1 MKSVGEWIVLENILL
16 DEVNTAYSPSSG
28 VRGSKSLDVSLSP
41 GGMVRRGILGRGLT
55 GHGCCE
61 RGNGK
66 NSRDVLPGNKE
77 GKRNQ
82 LQEECLKKL

>member
-41 GGMVRRGILGRGLT
+41 GGMVRRGVLGRGLT
-55 GHGCCE
+55 GHGCYE

-66 NSRDVLPGNKE
+66 TAVACSLRIRKGE
-77 GKRNQ
+77 GINY
-82 LQEECLKKL
+82 KKNV